1 MPLRGSE
8 TSRNNYKL
16 LFLIFIVPVIIIGE
30 LIRALHRVG
39 PYTIKNTELTWKQGY
54 VRTKDNKKI
63 AVKYTD
69 KYDKCVLLIHGYLS
83 SSKRSIMKYHDLLP
97 KYGYD
102 IIAVD
107 FRNHGLSSISL
118 PITAG
123 YHEKNDIMSV
133 IRWSKLKW
141 KKTYLIA
148 SSLGAYASGYAFAD
162 MSVLDLPNAVVLESF
177 GVDIKVG
184 TRNTLM
190 AIYRFPEKLASI
202 ITIYAHLRR
211 PIMFERNVINDLKK
225 VENRIPIM
233 IAHGHNDIIYP
244 PQIIQNIM
252 KKRLSS
258 EIKFI
263 QIPNAGHSEL
273 WRIDKFRDAILN
285 FFI

>member
-162 MSVLDLPNAVVLESF
+162 MSVLDLPNAVILESF

-273 WRIDKFRDAILN
+273 WRIDKFRNAILN
-285 FFI
+285 LFI